1 MSGTVGR
8 KIKMTKITRGRPTF
22 RAGVKQFVT
31 SPTNWLKVAAT
42 SLLLKLVWDI
52 EAEAIVA
59 MTPSWFL
66 PIGLA
71 ITAAG
76 IIVSALVIE
85 PKVGEVLSLAML
97 VFLPGVLHVTM
108 KASGSSAPVA
118 AQLVV
123 AVVLL
128 VGSWGVGIATW
139 IDCAMHRVD
148 RSVPNGEI

>member
-1 MSGTVGR
+1 
-8 KIKMTKITRGRPTF
+8 MTKNTRGRPTF
-22 RAGVKQFVT
+22 RAGVKQIVT
-31 SPTNWLKVAAT
+31 SPANWLNVAVT

-59 MTPSWFL
+59 LTPSWFL
-66 PIGLA
+66 PIGLI

-76 IIVSALVIE
+76 IIVSALAIE

-97 VFLPGVLHVTM
+97 VFLPGVLHVTL
-108 KASGSSAPVA
+108 KASGTSAPFAV
-118 AQLVV
+118 QLVL

-139 IDCAMHRVD
+139 VDCAMHRVD
-148 RSVPNGEI
+148 RSVANGEI